1 MLEDY
6 WGEPFAR
13 KYMELEGKP
22 PGYRIAAGL
31 KEGWTHMPLSIK
43 PEAMLVGHPWK
54 RSVVGFKHGA
64 GLYCNERL
72 ASKWMHAS
80 DSVEVKNHLRSIVDY
95 FTDKTTQSVF
105 AKSLSDQDKQ
115 GSGMRVFWAGGW
127 GGHTLLD
134 YDLVLTHGISG
145 IRHMILEH
153 RKAYE
158 DDTDVYQWYEAL
170 LLICDAIC
178 IMAERFAD
186 LASEQAKRAPR
197 SDERKRLNKIA
208 EICRRVPLDPA
219 ETWHEALQ
227 AFWFIY
233 VFDGID
239 SPGRFDQYMY
249 PYYKKSIE
257 SGEMSQDEARHL
269 LEELWV
275 MFHEVR
281 AWNLC
286 VGGQTPDG
294 QDATNELSYLIL
306 DIAERFR
313 FPTPNLTMRCHKGTP
328 ETLWD
333 KACKVIATGI
343 GMPALYNDEVVIPA
357 LLRFGIALEDA
368 RDYAINGCNQIDIQG
383 KSHMGLEDGEFNLLK
398 CVELALFDGYCHYSG
413 EQIGPHTGKAE
424 AFTCFEEFMQAY
436 KTQVEYFTNKIVNMS
451 NVFQKVYAETAPD
464 PIRSLLVKDC
474 IAKGRNFK
482 SGGPRYNHGQ
492 ILTQGI
498 ANAGNSLFNIK
509 KLVFEEKRIKM
520 SRLKKILLKNFEGHE
535 ALRQLMRNTPK
546 YGNDHEEVDAI
557 TKDILEHFFNELTK
571 YNTFRGGRYGGGS
584 SVFVRGP
591 EFGLRVGATP
601 DGRLK
606 GEPLAD
612 SVGPAQGTDKTG
624 PTAVL
629 NSVAKIDHTLALS
642 GYVLNMKFAK
652 RDFSNPETLAKFKQ
666 LVKAFFKSGGQQIQV
681 NAVDSD
687 TLREAREHP
696 EKHFDLVVRVGGFST
711 YFTTLSTELQDEIIS
726 RTEQMF

>member
-1 MLEDY
+1 MGEGY

-13 KYMELEGKP
+13 KYMELEGKSA
-22 PGYRIAAGL
+22 GYRIAASL
-31 KEGWTHMPLSIK
+31 KDGWRHMPLTSK
-43 PEAMLVGHPWK
+43 PGAMLVGHPWR
-54 RSVVGFKHGA
+54 RSVVGFNFGA
-64 GLYCNERL
+64 ALYCDEGL
-72 ASKWMHAS
+72 ARQWMQTA
-80 DSVEVKNHLRSIVDY
+80 DSAEVKNQLCSIVTY
-95 FTDKTTQSVF
+95 FGDKTTHSVF
-105 AKSLSDQDKQ
+105 AGSVTEEDKK

-145 IRHMILEH
+145 IRNMIL
-153 RKAYE
+153 KYQKTYQ
-158 DDTDVYQWYEAL
+158 DDASAYQWYESL
-170 LLICDAIC
+170 LLVCDAIC

-186 LASEQAKRAPR
+186 FASEHAKR
-197 SDERKRLNKIA
+197 SHSSEERERLIKIA
-208 EICRRVPLDPA
+208 DVCRRVPLNPA

-249 PYYKKSIE
+249 PYYKRSIE
-257 SGEMSQDEARHL
+257 SGEMSRGEARCL

-286 VGGQTPDG
+286 IGGQTPDG
-294 QDATNELSYLIL
+294 RDSTNELSYLIL
-306 DIAERFR
+306 DIAEKFQ

-328 ETLWD
+328 DALWS

-357 LLRFGIALEDA
+357 MMRFGVTLEDA
-368 RDYAINGCNQIDIQG
+368 RDYAMNGCNQIDIQG

-398 CVELALFDGYCHYSG
+398 CVELALFNGYCHYS
-413 EQIGPHTGKAE
+413 ETQIGPHTGRAE
-424 AFTCFEEFMQAY
+424 TFSCFEEFMQAY
-436 KTQVEYFTNKIVNMS
+436 KTQVEYFTDKMTNIS

-509 KLVFEEKRIKM
+509 KLVFEEKRIEM
-520 SRLKKILLKNFEGHE
+520 SQLKEILLDNFEGHE
-535 ALRQLMRNTPK
+535 VLRQLMCNTAK
-546 YGNDHEEVDAI
+546 YGNDHEEVDGM
-557 TKDILEHFFNELTK
+557 TTDILEHFFKELMK
-571 YNTFRGGRYGGGS
+571 YGTFRGGRFGGGS

-601 DGRLK
+601 DGRRK

-612 SVGPAQGTDKTG
+612 SVGPTQGTDRLG

-629 NSVAKIDHTLALS
+629 NSIAKIDNTLALS
-642 GYVLNMKFAK
+642 GYVLNIKFS
-652 RDFSNPETLAKFKQ
+652 RMGFGNSDTLFKFKH
-666 LVKAFFKSGGQQIQV
+666 LVKTFFQNGGQQIQV
-681 NAVDSD
+681 NVVDSD
-687 TLREAREHP
+687 TLRQARKYP
-696 EKHFDLVVRVGGFST
+696 EKYSDLIVRVGGFST

-726 RTEQMF
+726 RTEQVL